1 LQVDISNNGIQ
12 TLPDDDEHLIVVTG
26 AEDDGLRNLVDE
38 LAALSDELNGKEDG
52 PRIRIIVDQK
62 VVIPQSPINSLSR
75 YNLSRSFAACRYDWR

>member
-1 LQVDISNNGIQ
+1 
-12 TLPDDDEHLIVVTG
+12 LIVVTG

-62 VVIPQSPINSLSR
+62 VVILQSPN
-75 YNLSRSFAACRYDWR
+75 